1 MIMVLL
7 LNKRRNMM
15 QTLQNALPSRKERI
29 DWSRLWWV
37 GFGVLVASVVVN
49 LLVRSAALA
58 LFPTMIMTADHIIL
72 FTVLGALGAT
82 LVFALVAW
90 RAARPITLYRWIA
103 GVALLLSFVPD
114 ILILMTGFPVST
126 FGVYILM
133 HIATAAICVIG
144 LTKFTQARNEEEH
157 PLRNSG
163 RLVKQAKQ

>member
-1 MIMVLL
+1 
-7 LNKRRNMM
+7 M
-15 QTLQNALPSRKERI
+15 QTLQAALPRRKERI

-37 GFGVLVASVVVN
+37 GLGVIVASVVVN

-72 FTVLGALGAT
+72 FTVLGALGAI

-90 RAARPITLYRWIA
+90 RAARPITLYRRIA

-126 FGVYILM
+126 FGAYILM

-144 LTKFTQARNEEEH
+144 LTKFTRARDKAEH
-157 PLRNSG
+157 PLRNNG
-163 RLVKQAKQ
+163 RLVKQVKQ

>member
-1 MIMVLL
+1 
-7 LNKRRNMM
+7 M
-15 QTLQNALPSRKERI
+15 QTLQATFPRRKERI
-29 DWSRLWWV
+29 DWSQLWWV
-37 GFGVLVASVVVN
+37 GLGVLVASVVVN

-72 FTVLGALGAT
+72 FTVLGAVAAI

-90 RAARPITLYRWIA
+90 RAARPITLYRRIA

-126 FGVYILM
+126 FGAYILM
-133 HIATAAICVIG
+133 HIATAVICVIG
-144 LTKFTQARNEEEH
+144 LTKFTHARHEEEH

-163 RLVKQAKQ
+163 RLVKQANQ